1 MAFPREK
8 CISVFQSGTPT
19 LLCPFPFPFLSLALS
34 TSPRSL
40 FPPHAVSLSSSV
52 TSGPTPLAVEKAT
65 VGIDP
70 RGPSIIPGF
79 SVRSRGKLGGFYPF
93 SPPTGFLSLRPV
105 PHSFLPV
112 ASAREKLFESFRD
125 LLEALRIQPLENQ
138 GTEKARGEVWPRDIA
153 G

>member
-19 LLCPFPFPFLSLALS
+19 LLCPFPFPFLPLALS

-40 FPPHAVSLSSSV
+40 FPPPAASSV

-79 SVRSRGKLGGFYPF
+79 FVRSRGKLGGFYPF
-93 SPPTGFLSLRPV
+93 PPPTGFLSLRPV
-105 PHSFLPV
+105 LHTFLPV
-112 ASAREKLFESFRD
+112 ASAREKLFEIFRD
-125 LLEALRIQPLENQ
+125 LLEVLRIQPLENQ
-138 GTEKARGEVWPRDIA
+138 GTEKARVEVRPRDIA